1 MLKISDISKSYN
13 KIDYAVKKLSFDVR
27 RGSILALLG
36 HNGAGKSTTLR
47 IISGMISLNSGQVFI
62 NEIDLSKANSEELRK
77 IKQNIGFI
85 SETTNLLDYLT
96 AWEYIFYVGKMYG
109 IEDDQM
115 LNQNI
120 HKLVQEFNI
129 VDAKEKA
136 INEYS
141 SGLKKRIAL
150 ASIMI
155 NSPDLLLL
163 DEPTV
168 HLDPIGVKIFK
179 QYLKELSNNG
189 TAIILAT
196 HQLDIAEKLA
206 DDILIINE
214 GEKLF
219 QGTMDKLRKSIGGV
233 QKTDSLENYYA
244 KLIQN

>member
-1 MLKISDISKSYN
+1 MLKTTDIYKSYN
-13 KIDYAVKKLSFDVR
+13 QKDYALKNLSFEMP

-47 IISGMISLNSGQVFI
+47 IIAGMIGLNSGQVL
-62 NEIDLSKANSEELRK
+62 IDGTDISKAGSEELRK

-85 SETTNLLDYLT
+85 SETTNLSDYLT
-96 AWEYIFYVGKMYG
+96 AWEYIFYIGKMYG
-109 IEDDQM
+109 IEDEQL
-115 LNQNI
+115 LNQKI
-120 HKLVQEFNI
+120 EKLVQEFNI
-129 VDAKEKA
+129 VDAKEKF
-136 INEYS
+136 IKEYS

-168 HLDPIGVKIFK
+168 YLDPIGVKIFK
-179 QYLKELSNNG
+179 QYLKKLGNNN

-206 DDILIINE
+206 DKILIINE
-214 GEKLF
+214 GEKVF
-219 QGTMDKLRKSIGGV
+219 QGTMDELRKRFNAT
-233 QKTDSLENYYA
+233 QEQDTLENYYA
-244 KLIQN
+244 KLIKN

>member
-1 MLKISDISKSYN
+1 MLKITDISKSYN
-13 KIDYAVKKLSFDVR
+13 QKDYAVKKLSFDVK
-27 RGSILALLG
+27 RGNILALLG

-47 IISGMISLNSGQVFI
+47 IISGMIGLNSGQVFI
-62 NEIDLSKANSEELRK
+62 DGTDLSKANSEELRK

-96 AWEYIFYVGKMYG
+96 AWEYIFYIGKMYG
-109 IEDDQM
+109 IENEQI

-120 HKLVQEFNI
+120 QKLVQEFNI

-136 INEYS
+136 IKEFS

-219 QGTMDKLRKSIGGV
+219 QGTMDELRNSIDGS
-233 QKTDSLENYYA
+233 QETDSLENYYA

>member
-1 MLKISDISKSYN
+1 MLKITDISKSYN
-13 KIDYAVKKLSFDVR
+13 QKDYAVKKLSFGVK
-27 RGSILALLG
+27 RGNILALLG

-62 NEIDLSKANSEELRK
+62 DGTDLSKANSEELRK
-77 IKQNIGFI
+77 IKRNIGFI

-96 AWEYIFYVGKMYG
+96 AWEYIFYIGKMYG
-109 IEDDQM
+109 IEDEQR

-129 VDAKEKA
+129 VDAREKSIKEFSA
-136 INEYS
+136 
-141 SGLKKRIAL
+141 GVKKRIAL

-163 DEPTV
+163 DEPTI

-219 QGTMDKLRKSIGGV
+219 QGTMDELRNSIDGT
-233 QKTDSLENYYA
+233 QETDSLENYYA

>member
-1 MLKISDISKSYN
+1 MLKITDISKSYN
-13 KIDYAVKKLSFDVR
+13 KKNFALKNLSFEMK

-47 IISGMISLNSGQVFI
+47 IIAGMIGLNSGQVL
-62 NEIDLSKANSEELRK
+62 IDGTDIAKAEPEELRK

-96 AWEYIFYVGKMYG
+96 AWEYIFYIGKMYG
-109 IEDDQM
+109 IEDEKLLTQK
-115 LNQNI
+115 I
-120 HKLVQEFNI
+120 EKLVQEFNI
-129 VDAKEKA
+129 VDAKEK
-136 INEYS
+136 IIKEFS

-168 HLDPIGVKIFK
+168 YLDPIGVKIFK
-179 QYLKELSNNG
+179 KYLKELSSNG

-206 DDILIINE
+206 DKILIINE

-219 QGTMDKLRKSIGGV
+219 KGTMEELRNSFDSS
-233 QKTDSLENYYA
+233 QKQDRLEDYYA
-244 KLIQN
+244 KLIHN

>member
-1 MLKISDISKSYN
+1 MLKISNISKSYN
-13 KIDYAVKKLSFDVR
+13 QKDYAVKKLSFDVK

-47 IISGMISLNSGQVFI
+47 IISGMIGLNSGQVFI
-62 NEIDLSKANSEELRK
+62 NETDLSKTNSGELRK
-77 IKQNIGFI
+77 IKQNIGYI

-96 AWEYIFYVGKMYG
+96 AWEYIFYIGKMYG
-109 IEDDQM
+109 IEDEQI
-115 LNQNI
+115 LNQDI
-120 HKLVQEFNI
+120 QKLVTEFNI

-136 INEYS
+136 IKEYS

-179 QYLKELSNNG
+179 QYLKELSKNG

-219 QGTMDKLRKSIGGV
+219 QGTMSELRNSIDSS
-233 QKTDSLENYYA
+233 QETDSLENYYA
-244 KLIQN
+244 KLILN